1 MNPFRARIGF
11 VATRLAGT
19 DGVSLE
25 AAKWAR
31 ILTSLGHSCFAFA
44 GASDWPPELAYV
56 VPEAHFEHPEVQA
69 LQRDLFGSYRRSSQ
83 TSEVVQRLKD
93 HLKLHLRSF
102 ISAFRL
108 DLLIAENVLSLPMHV
123 PLGLALT
130 ELIAETGM
138 PVIAHH
144 HDFTWE
150 RERFAINAASDYL
163 RAAFP
168 PGLPSIHHV
177 VINSFAAHQ
186 LAMRT
191 GERTTLIPN
200 VMDFDSPPPPTTLQ
214 SAELRAALGVGADEY
229 LLLQPTRV
237 VPRKR
242 IECAIELARRLAM
255 PCSLVISHAAGDEGN
270 AYGDYLREYAEL
282 LGVRVIFAGDRINH
296 QPGRNAHGRAIFNL
310 ADVYQLADLITYP
323 SAIEGFGNAFLEAI
337 YYRRPIIMRD
347 YEIFQ
352 VDIEPKG
359 FRVLVFQDFIP
370 AAVVEATRR
379 VLSDPAL
386 CAEMV
391 EQNYAIARRYYSY
404 QVLENQLIVLMN
416 ECLGT

>member
-1 MNPFRARIGF
+1 MNPSQARIGF

-25 AAKWAR
+25 ATKWAGL
-31 ILTSLGHSCFAFA
+31 LTGLGHHCFAFA
-44 GASDWPPELAYV
+44 GESDWPPEQTYV
-56 VPEAHFEHPEVQA
+56 VAEARFDHPDVLV
-69 LQRDLFGSYRRSSQ
+69 LQHELFGGYLRSPQ
-83 TSEVVQRLKD
+83 TSAGVQRLKE
-93 HLKLHLRSF
+93 HLKEHLRIFVNSF
-102 ISAFRL
+102 HL
-108 DLLIAENVLSLPMHV
+108 ELLIAENVLSLPMHV

-130 ELIAETGM
+130 ELIAETGI

-168 PGLPSIHHV
+168 PGLPSIRHV

-200 VMDFDSPPPPTTLQ
+200 VMDFDTPPPPPTLQ
-214 SAELRAALGVGADEY
+214 PAALRAALGVGPDEY
-229 LLLQPTRV
+229 LLLQPTRI

-242 IECAIELARRLAM
+242 IECAIELARRLEL
-255 PCSLVISHAAGDEGN
+255 PCSLVISHASGDEGN

-282 LGVRVIFAGDRINH
+282 LGVRVVFAGDRINH
-296 QPGRNAHGRAIFNL
+296 RPGQNAHGRAIFNL
-310 ADVYQLADLITYP
+310 GDVYQLADLITYP
-323 SAIEGFGNAFLEAI
+323 SAVEGFGNAFLEAI

-370 AAVVEATRR
+370 AAVVSATRR
-379 VLSDPAL
+379 LLSDPAL

-391 EQNYAIARRYYSY
+391 EQNYAIAQRYYSY